1 MKMLT
6 NKQTV
11 DAGNDAVIYQANE
24 GIIVNEGLT
33 LEQVRTVSLDVFK
46 ANFYDLG
53 EDVRQIANRRA
64 EEITNEYLKKL
75 QTEDEKLIEKTVDPD
90 IRYNL
95 FEAQKAYAR
104 FGDKEMSKLLVDVLV
119 QRTKEEGSFPRIVLN
134 EALTVIPKL
143 TKLQIDILTL
153 LYLVETV
160 SYINPAYKTI
170 STFYEDLM
178 APFLE
183 DRLLPDNE
191 YFYLH
196 LQSCGCLAIILGSKR
211 NLSEAFHKKFKGKYP
226 DLETINQEIRNTPK
240 LDAFEK
246 SWSGKSVFS
255 RCTLSSVGLAIGLTN
270 FNSTIGSKFKM
281 DTFIFEYLNE

>member
-1 MKMLT
+1 MQT
-6 NKQTV
+6 NKQTA
-11 DAGNDAVIYQANE
+11 DAGKDSVIYQANE
-24 GIIVNEGLT
+24 GITVNEGLT
-33 LEQVRTVSLDVFK
+33 LEQARTVSLDVFK

-53 EDVRQIANRRA
+53 EDVRQIATRRA

-75 QTEDEKLIEKTVDPD
+75 QIEDERLIEKTVDPD

-95 FEAQKAYAR
+95 FEVQKAYAR
-104 FGDKEMSKLLVDVLV
+104 FGDKEMSNLLVDVLV
-119 QRTKEEGSFPRIVLN
+119 QRTKEDVSFPRIVLN

-160 SYINPAYKTI
+160 GYINPTYQTI

-178 APFLE
+178 APCLD

-196 LQSCGCLAIILGSKR
+196 LQSCGCVAIILGVKR
-211 NLSEAFHKKFKGKYP
+211 DLAEVFHKKFKGKYP

-246 SWSGKSVFS
+246 SWSGKSVFN
-255 RCTLSSVGLAIGLTN
+255 RCTLSSVGVAIGLIN
-270 FNSTIGSKFKM
+270 FNSIRGSKFKM